1 MASIKVIFRASS
13 RQSHDGTL
21 YYRVIQKRKVRQIH
35 TGIRISRDEW
45 DESLSAVSVKGDA
58 ARQEQLRAV
67 RQRLRDNLTRLERI
81 VAALD
86 RDGGEYSA
94 GDVAERYLSPDSVV
108 GFISFTR
115 NVIADCREIGRASA
129 ADHYA
134 TALNSLIRFN
144 GDSEIP
150 FDSID
155 SRLIERY
162 EQYLK
167 GNGLRPNTI
176 SYYMRKLRAIYNIAV
191 DRDMTARREPFRHV
205 YTGVAKTTK
214 RAVPIEVIRSL
225 RAMDLTGD
233 PLSALARDMFV
244 FSFYT
249 RGMSF
254 IDMAYLT
261 WHDIQGGILTYRRHK
276 TGQELKIEWLP
287 AMQEIVDRHAVEGSD
302 YLLPLI
308 KPGGGN
314 ARRQYLS
321 AAHLVNRRLKKLG
334 RRLGLPEPLTM
345 YRARHSWASIARD
358 NNYPMSIISQGMGHD
373 SERTTTIYLSSID
386 ASKVD
391 KANSEIISLLDN

>member
-13 RQSHDGTL
+13 PQSSEGTL

-35 TGIRISRDEW
+35 TGIRISREEW
-45 DESLSAVSVKGDA
+45 DEPSSAVSVKGETT
-58 ARQEQLRAV
+58 RQEQLKAI
-67 RQRLRDNLTRLERI
+67 QKRLRDNLTRLEII

-86 RDGGEYSA
+86 RDGKEYSA
-94 GDVAERYLSPDSVV
+94 EMVAEQYLSPDAVV
-108 GFISFTR
+108 GFISFAR
-115 NVIADCREIGRASA
+115 KVIARCKEIGKVIA
-129 ADHYA
+129 ADHYT
-134 TALNSLIRFN
+134 TALNSFIRFN
-144 GDSEIP
+144 GDEEIS
-150 FDSID
+150 FDEID
-155 SRLIERY
+155 SQLIERY

-167 GNGLRPNTI
+167 GNDLCPNTI
-176 SYYMRKLRAIYNIAV
+176 SYYMRKLRAVYNQAV
-191 DRDMTARREPFRHV
+191 DSGLTIQREPFKHV

-214 RAVPIEVIRSL
+214 RAVPLEVIKSL
-225 RAMDLTGD
+225 KAMNLAND
-233 PLSALARDMFV
+233 PLSALARDMFL

-261 WHDIQGGILTYRRHK
+261 KRNIQGGVLVYRRHK
-276 TGQELKIEWLP
+276 TGQELKVAWESV
-287 AMQEIVDRHAVEGSD
+287 MQEIVSRHAINGSD

-308 KPGGGN
+308 KPGNGE

-321 AAHLVNRRLKKLG
+321 ASHLVNRRLKKLG
-334 RRLGLPEPLTM
+334 AQLGLPEPLTM

-373 SERTTTIYLSSID
+373 SEKTTTIYLASID

-391 KANSEIISLLDN
+391 KVNSEIIGLLND